1 MLNFKKNYLYEPKT
15 YLIEKNCHFFYDKTK
30 AYEIVLLAYSLRRV
44 ITTHSLTHIFLSI
57 KISVLVGFSLHMYPK
72 INNVLVHVKKFILK
86 YFSVHVHLT
95 FKRFQVSLKKTF

>member
-1 MLNFKKNYLYEPKT
+1 MTKQ
-15 YLIEKNCHFFYDKTK
+15 K
-30 AYEIVLLAYSLRRV
+30 AYEIVLLALRRV

-86 YFSVHVHLT
+86 YFSVNVHLT
-95 FKRFQVSLKKTF
+95 FKRFKV